1 MPTITTIQERL
12 IMNKMKY
19 IYTREDYICEE
30 IIRRIKKE
38 SLNESVNF
46 EHILTAYKIIKNA
59 VEALRSGFAKIPSE
73 HLKHL
78 QSICKNLKDDITNFF
93 NEIFWTRSLD
103 ELDYSKITR
112 KEWKTPAIPKR
123 LKDFLSDI
131 TETLKS
137 KYTRSLKWQDVAVVT
152 GLNTLQTTFTKA
164 LNIVAA
170 AVGAATSFAGES
182 LVKAVGAAAI
192 TFGIDY
198 FGKGLRDTVTI
209 AKDCLVAAGENAG
222 EIILGPINNF
232 LSSDTYQDAAY
243 NAKWRESG
251 RGETVTYRENGR
263 EYQAKPS
270 YVKRKDDERRARLA
284 DTRKMIDRY
293 VSLYKTDDWKNTLA
307 RANAKDNLAE
317 KFNWSGIGANPKASP
332 YDCDR
337 YGEYI
342 YAPQISIMLTV
353 YDNQKKKDREPKP
366 STRSRRPELPHY
378 TNPTE
383 TTRVATPPAR
393 TSLGRR

>member
-1 MPTITTIQERL
+1 MSY
-12 IMNKMKY
+12 K
-19 IYTREDYICEE
+19 YTREDYICEE
-30 IIRRIKKE
+30 IIRRIKKK

-59 VEALRSGFAKIPSE
+59 VEGLSNGFAKIPPE

-78 QSICKNLKDDITNFF
+78 QSICKNLKEDIKHFFDDI
-93 NEIFWTRSLD
+93 FWSHSLD
-103 ELDYSKITR
+103 ELDYTKITR
-112 KEWKTPAIPKR
+112 KEWKTNAIPKR
-123 LKDFLSDI
+123 LTDFLSGI
-131 TETLKS
+131 IETLKS
-137 KYTRSLKWQDVAVVT
+137 KYTRNLKWQDVAVVT
-152 GLNTLQTTFTKA
+152 GLNTLQKTFTKA
-164 LNIVAA
+164 MNIVAA
-170 AVGAATSFAGES
+170 AVGAATSFVGET
-182 LVKAVGAAAI
+182 LVKAVGAAAV

-209 AKDCLVAAGENAG
+209 AKDCLIAAGENAG
-222 EIILGPINNF
+222 EIVLGPIHSF
-232 LSSDTYQDAAY
+232 LSSDMYQDAAY
-243 NAKWRESG
+243 DAKWRESG

-263 EYQAKPS
+263 EYQVNPS

-284 DTRKMIDRY
+284 NTRKMIDRY
-293 VSLYKTDDWKNTLA
+293 VSLYQTDDWKNTLA

-317 KFNWSGIGANPKASP
+317 KFIWSGIGGNPKASP

-342 YAPQISIMLTV
+342 YAPQISIMLSMYNT
-353 YDNQKKKDREPKP
+353 QKEKDKAPKP
-366 STRSRRPELPHY
+366 STSSRRPGLPHY
-378 TNPTE
+378 THPAE